1 MIILNTRFVRYTRAL
16 VMFLIALI
24 FLIPLVTA
32 DSTQPSLQDVIERLM
47 VVENRLKES
56 EELIKKQEIRIN
68 NQDVQINNQQLKIN
82 ALVEEV
88 AGLKAVIGTNRIKL
102 TSNNRE
108 IKGLRRQV
116 YVGNEKNGKKKKHLT
131 ESRINSFA
139 RGNSGISGK
148 FPRQTV
154 GGGIAFTAFLDHD
167 GDYGA
172 GQTITF
178 NKIITNDGNG
188 YNTHTGV
195 FTCPEEGMYLFT
207 FFVGERGEMDGVTQ
221 IWADL
226 VINSNNV
233 IDAFAETRQFQED
246 AQGGNTVV
254 IRLKLGDSVWVRSR
268 FAGHHIEGDQ
278 TRTTSFTGL
287 YLYP

>member
-1 MIILNTRFVRYTRAL
+1 ML
-16 VMFLIALI
+16 LITFI
-24 FLIPLVTA
+24 CLIPLVAA

-56 EELIKKQEIRIN
+56 EKEIFLLRETTTFQEELIKKQEIRIN
-68 NQDVQINNQQLKIN
+68 KQDGHINNQQLKIH
-82 ALVEEV
+82 ALAEEV
-88 AGLKAVIGTNRIKL
+88 AGLKAVTDVNRNDI

-108 IKGLRRQV
+108 IKGLRRQI
-116 YVGNEKNGKKKKHLT
+116 YVANEKNDKKKKHLT
-131 ESRINSFA
+131 ENTISSFA
-139 RGNSGISGK
+139 RDNSDISGK
-148 FPRQTV
+148 FPRQTI

-172 GQTITF
+172 GQIITF

-188 YNTHTGV
+188 YNMHTGV

-221 IWADL
+221 IYADL
-226 VINSNNV
+226 IINSNNI
-233 IDAFAETRQFQED
+233 IDAFAETRHYQED
-246 AQGGNTVV
+246 AQGGNAVV

-268 FAGHHIEGDQ
+268 IAGHHIEGN
-278 TRTTSFTGL
+278 TARTTSFTGV